1 MLITKSERG
10 AVGFRRGNGVGDKTE
25 IVSVALG
32 MVPSNF
38 KRKANQ

>member
-1 MLITKSERG
+1 MFERG
-10 AVGFRRGNGVGDKTE
+10 NEVGDKAE

-38 KRKANQ
+38 KRKTN

>member
-1 MLITKSERG
+1 MITKGERG
-10 AVGFRRGNGVGDKTE
+10 AVGFRRGDGVGDMAE